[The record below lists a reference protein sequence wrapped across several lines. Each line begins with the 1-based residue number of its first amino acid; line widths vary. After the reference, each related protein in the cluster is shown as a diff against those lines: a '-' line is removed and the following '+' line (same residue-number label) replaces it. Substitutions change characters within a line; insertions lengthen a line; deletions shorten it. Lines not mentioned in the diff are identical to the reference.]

1 MVILDSFRSQS
12 RGRSSYPAIRSQRRF
27 NVDIVQSEPEL
38 MPVRF
43 SARMGIVHKIV
54 VVAAFVLFL
63 LICQAVPQSDD
74 LTQTMRPVLRGRHAA
89 VASMKAEA
97 TEAARRILDGGGNAF
112 DAAVAGQAALAV
124 SDFSLNGVGSDAVL
138 LIYNAQ
144 EKKVYS
150 VNAEPRAPK
159 LATIEW
165 YEKNN
170 GGKIPESDGLLS
182 GGIPGVVDAWY
193 TLLDRWGTMNFE
205 QVLQPAIDLAEN
217 GFPLSEM
224 GASYIASS
232 RKILKHPTTVKVY
245 LPGGR
250 PPKAGEILKNPDLAR
265 TLRKLVAAEKESRAK
280 GRHEALKAARDRFY
294 KGDIARDLSAFSE
307 ANGGLFRYEDFAE
320 YTAKVETPISTNYRG
335 YQIYKNPS
343 ASQGPTELIALNLLE
358 GYDLKALGH
367 NSTDFLHTSVEAVK
381 LAMADREKYLGD
393 MDFIKIPYDG
403 LLSKDYA
410 RERRKLIDPAKASL
424 DLRPGTPEKFVSGSD
439 TLGRPVHEVLDG
451 EASHLGDTSYISI
464 VDKDHNMVSFEPSL
478 HSSFG
483 TGVVMGDTGIIFNCR
498 GDYYSLVR
506 GEANALEPGKR
517 PRSTLQSTLIMK
529 DGQPYGI
536 LGSPGGD
543 DQVMRTMQTLINMI
557 DFGMN
562 IQEAIEAPRWSSRSF
577 PASPFPHTM
586 YPGDMSVESR
596 IPEATRQALIARGH
610 KLHIDPPW
618 SIGSNAGIIVD
629 AATGVLS
636 AGADPRVDAYAWA
649 W

>member
-1 MVILDSFRSQS
+1 MS
-12 RGRSSYPAIRSQRRF
+12 RKSS
-27 NVDIVQSEPEL
+27 L
-38 MPVRF
+38 L
-43 SARMGIVHKIV
+43 
-54 VVAAFVLFL
+54 VASVLFL
-63 LICQAVPQSDD
+63 SFAPQTLAQSDSG
-74 LTQTMRPVLRGRHAA
+74 QTMRPVIRGRHAA
-89 VASMKAEA
+89 VSTMKAEA
-97 TEAARRILDGGGNAF
+97 TEAARRILDSGGNAF
-112 DAAVAGQAALAV
+112 DAAVGGQAALAV
-124 SDFSLNGVGSDAVL
+124 TDFSLNGLGSDAVL
-138 LIYNAQ
+138 LIYNARD
-144 EKKVYS
+144 KKVYS
-150 VNAEPRAPK
+150 INAEPRAPK

-165 YEKNN
+165 YQKNN

-182 GGIPGVVDAWY
+182 GGLPGVVDAWY
-193 TLLDRWGTMNFE
+193 TLLDRWGTMSFE

-217 GFPLSEM
+217 GFPLSEY
-224 GASYIASS
+224 GASYIADS
-232 RKILKHPTTVKVY
+232 RKILKYPTTVKIY
-245 LPGGR
+245 LPNGP
-250 PPKAGEILKNPDLAR
+250 PPKAGTILKNPDLAR
-265 TLRKLVAAEKESRAK
+265 TLKKLVEAEKANLGK

-294 KGDIARDLSAFSE
+294 KGDIARDFAAFSE

-320 YTAKVETPISTNYRG
+320 YSVEVETPVSINYRG

-358 GYDLKALGH
+358 GYDLRAMGL
-367 NSTDFLHTSVEAVK
+367 NSPDFLHTSVEAVK

-403 LLSKDYA
+403 LLSKNYA
-410 RERRKLIDPAKASL
+410 RERRRLIDPAKASL
-424 DLRPGTPEKFVSGSD
+424 ELRPGSPEKFTADGSS
-439 TLGRPVHEVLDG
+439 LNRPVHEVLDG
-451 EASHLGDTSYISI
+451 DASHSGDTSYIAV
-464 VDKDHNMVSFEPSL
+464 VDKDRNMVSFEPSL
-478 HSSFG
+478 HSYFG

-529 DGQPYGI
+529 DGQPYAV

-543 DQVMRTMQTLINMI
+543 DQVMRTMQTLINML

-562 IQEAIEAPRWSSRSF
+562 IQQAIEAPRWSSRSF

-610 KLHIDPPW
+610 KLRVTAPW
-618 SIGSNAGIIVD
+618 VIGSNAGIVVD
-629 AATGVLS
+629 VNTGVLS

>member
-1 MVILDSFRSQS
+1 MSSRSLLAVCVVILSF
-12 RGRSSYPAIRSQRRF
+12 
-27 NVDIVQSEPEL
+27 
-38 MPVRF
+38 
-43 SARMGIVHKIV
+43 
-54 VVAAFVLFL
+54 
-63 LICQAVPQSDD
+63 VPQILTQSSDSD
-74 LTQTMRPVLRGRHAA
+74 GQTMRPVIRGRHAA

-97 TEAARRILDGGGNAF
+97 TEAARRILDAGGNAF
-112 DAAVAGQAALAV
+112 DAAVGGQAALAV
-124 SDFSLNGVGSDAVL
+124 TDFSLNGMGSDAVIL
-138 LIYNAQ
+138 VYEAR

-150 VNAEPRAPK
+150 VNAEPRAPR

-182 GGIPGVVDAWY
+182 GGLPGVVDAWY
-193 TLLDRWGTMNFE
+193 TLLDRWGTMSFE
-205 QVLQPAIDLAEN
+205 QVLQPAIVLAEN
-217 GFPLSEM
+217 GFPLSEY

-232 RKILKHPTTVKVY
+232 KKILKYPTTVRVY
-245 LPGGR
+245 LPNGH
-250 PPKAGEILKNPDLAR
+250 PPKAGEILRNPDLAR
-265 TLRKLVAAEKESRAK
+265 TLKKLVEAEKANQAK

-294 KGDIARDLSAFSE
+294 KGDIARDLAAFSV
-307 ANGGLFRYEDFAE
+307 ANGGLFRYEDFAD
-320 YTAKVETPISTNYRG
+320 YTAEVETPVSINYRG

-367 NSTDFLHTSVEAVK
+367 NSADFLHTSAEAVK

-403 LLSKDYA
+403 LLSKEYA

-424 DLRPGTPEKFVSGSD
+424 ELRPGSPEKFTASAALD
-439 TLGRPVHEVLDG
+439 RPVHEILDG
-451 EASHLGDTSYISI
+451 YASHDGDTSYIAV

-478 HSSFG
+478 HSLFG

-529 DGQPYGI
+529 EGQPYAI

-562 IQEAIEAPRWSSRSF
+562 IQQAIEAARWSSRAF

-586 YPGDMSVESR
+586 HPGDISVEAR
-596 IPEATRQALIARGH
+596 IPEATRQALITRGH
-610 KLHIDPPW
+610 KLRVAPPW
-618 SIGSNAGIIVD
+618 SLGSNAGIILDVN
-629 AATGVLS
+629 TGVLS
-636 AGADPRVDAYAWA
+636 AGSDPRVDAYAWA

>member
-1 MVILDSFRSQS
+1 
-12 RGRSSYPAIRSQRRF
+12 
-27 NVDIVQSEPEL
+27 
-38 MPVRF
+38 
-43 SARMGIVHKIV
+43 
-54 VVAAFVLFL
+54 
-63 LICQAVPQSDD
+63 
-74 LTQTMRPVLRGRHAA
+74 
-89 VASMKAEA
+89 MKAEA
-97 TEAARRILDGGGNAF
+97 TEATRRILDAGGNAF

-124 SDFSLNGVGSDAVL
+124 TDFSLNGIGSDAVL
-138 LIYNAQ
+138 LVYDSR

-159 LATIEW
+159 LATIDW

-193 TLLDRWGTMNFE
+193 ILLDRWGTMNFE

-217 GFPLSEM
+217 GFPLSER
-224 GASYIASS
+224 GASYIAESK
-232 RKILKHPTTVKVY
+232 KILKYPTTVKVY
-245 LPGGR
+245 RPNGR
-250 PPKAGEILKNPDLAR
+250 APKAGEILKNPDLAR
-265 TLRKLVAAEKESRAK
+265 TLRKLVEAEKANSSK

-294 KGDIARDLSAFSE
+294 KGDIAHDLAAFSE

-320 YTAKVETPISTNYRG
+320 YTAKVETPVSTDYRG
-335 YQIYKNPS
+335 YQVYKNPS
-343 ASQGPTELIALNLLE
+343 ASQGPTELIALNILE
-358 GYDLKALGH
+358 GYDLKSLGH
-367 NSTDFLHTSVEAVK
+367 NSPEFLHTSIEAVK
-381 LAMADREKYLGD
+381 LAMGDREKYLGD
-393 MDFIKIPYDG
+393 TDFIKIPYDG

-424 DLRPGTPEKFVSGSD
+424 ELRPGTPAAS
-439 TLGRPVHEVLDG
+439 TAALGRPVHVMLAG
-451 EASHLGDTSYISI
+451 SASHNGDTSYIAV

-478 HSSFG
+478 HELFG
-483 TGVVMGDTGIIFNCR
+483 TGVVMGDTGILFNCR

-529 DGQPYGI
+529 DGQPYAI

-562 IQEAIEAPRWSSRSF
+562 IQQAIEAPRWSSRSF

-586 YPGDMSVESR
+586 YPGDMSVEAR
-596 IPEATRQALIARGH
+596 IPEATRQALIGKGH
-610 KLHIDPPW
+610 KLRVAPPW
-618 SIGSNAGIIVD
+618 SLGSNGGIVVD
-629 AATGVLS
+629 ATTGVLS

>member
-1 MVILDSFRSQS
+1 
-12 RGRSSYPAIRSQRRF
+12 
-27 NVDIVQSEPEL
+27 
-38 MPVRF
+38 
-43 SARMGIVHKIV
+43 
-54 VVAAFVLFL
+54 
-63 LICQAVPQSDD
+63 
-74 LTQTMRPVLRGRHAA
+74 MRPVIRGRQAA

-97 TEAARRILDGGGNAF
+97 TEAARRILEAGGNAF
-112 DAAVAGQAALAV
+112 DAAVGGQAALGV
-124 SDFSLNGVGSDAVL
+124 TDFSLNGVGSDAVL
-138 LIYNAQ
+138 LVYNARDQ
-144 EKKVYS
+144 KVYS

-182 GGIPGVVDAWY
+182 GGLPGAVDAWY
-193 TLLDRWGTMNFE
+193 TLLDRWGTMSFK
-205 QVLQPAIDLAEN
+205 QVLQPAIELAEN
-217 GFPLSEM
+217 GFPLSEN
-224 GASYIASS
+224 GASYIAGSK
-232 RKILKHPTTVKVY
+232 KILKYPTTVKIY
-245 LPGGR
+245 LPNGH

-265 TLRKLVAAEKESRAK
+265 TLKKLVEAEEANQAK

-294 KGDIARDLSAFSE
+294 KGDIAKELAAFSE
-307 ANGGLFRYEDFAE
+307 ANGGLFRYEDFAD
-320 YTAKVETPISTNYRG
+320 YTAEVETPVSINYRG

-367 NSTDFLHTSVEAVK
+367 NSPDFLHTSVEAVK

-410 RERRKLIDPAKASL
+410 RERRKLIDPTKASL
-424 DLRPGTPEKFVSGSD
+424 ELRPGSPEKFTSD
-439 TLGRPVHEVLDG
+439 SSPLSRPVHEVLDG
-451 EASHLGDTSYISI
+451 DASHDGDTSYIAV
-464 VDKDHNMVSFEPSL
+464 VDKDRNMVSFEPSL
-478 HSSFG
+478 HSLFG
-483 TGVVMGDTGIIFNCR
+483 TGVVMGNTGIIFNCR

-517 PRSTLQSTLIMK
+517 PRSTLQSTLILK
-529 DGQPYGI
+529 DGQPYAI
-536 LGSPGGD
+536 MGSPGAD

-562 IQEAIEAPRWSSRSF
+562 IQQAIEAPRWSSRAF

-586 YPGDMSVESR
+586 YPGDLAVESR
-596 IPEATRQALIARGH
+596 IPEATRQALTARGH
-610 KLHIDPPW
+610 KLRVDPPW
-618 SIGSNAGIIVD
+618 SLGSNAGIVLD
-629 AATGVLS
+629 MNSGVLS